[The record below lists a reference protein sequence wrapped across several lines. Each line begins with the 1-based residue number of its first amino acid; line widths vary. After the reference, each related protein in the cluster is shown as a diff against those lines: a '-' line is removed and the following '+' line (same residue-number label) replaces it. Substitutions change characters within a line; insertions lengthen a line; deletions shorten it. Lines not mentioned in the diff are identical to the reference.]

1 MESYIQKYAVYCKIK
16 YSYTGVMLKNK
27 QYGTDPCLIRMLLF
41 GFQARFA
48 AFGLAIFSIITAF
61 IFHSADDQA
70 QHINFMKNL
79 AMSGGLFYLMLHG
92 ADRLSLDHVIE
103 KVAHTH

>member
-1 MESYIQKYAVYCKIK
+1 MFNPNVVIW
-16 YSYTGVMLKNK
+16 
-27 QYGTDPCLIRMLLF
+27 
-41 GFQARFA
+41 FQARFA

-92 ADRLSLDHVIE
+92 AGRLSLDHAIE
-103 KVAHTH
+103 KVAHTD

>member
-1 MESYIQKYAVYCKIK
+1 
-16 YSYTGVMLKNK
+16 
-27 QYGTDPCLIRMLLF
+27 MLLF

-70 QHINFMKNL
+70 QHQLYEK
-79 AMSGGLFYLMLHG
+79 SGHVRWPVLFN
-92 ADRLSLDHVIE
+92 AAWRRPFE
-103 KVAHTH
+103 P